1 MGFHLRIFLLTVLQ
15 GQLQITGQLIKY
27 NQFITYKYYCTYL
40 IQTSLFM
47 TRFLV
52 LLSLLAAF
60 LTPVHVQ
67 PAVDAVVPQT
77 GAGALSSTYSEDRA
91 QAQSLTEFIP
101 TVRNGNAGQ
110 IVGVFVNNAFAFKV
124 VQQPAS
130 NPGFVSE
137 ETDVV
142 TEFSMAANYGTIGLL
157 AHNTAA
163 GKDFS
168 NILDGMKIVLVYGD
182 GTLARFRVSQIRQYQ
197 ALSPRSPYSNFKDL
211 ADPAQTMSVE
221 SLFYKIYQSDGNLVL
236 QTCIEKDGE
245 ASWGRLFII
254 AEPITLSLIEFIRPN
269 SHALARAI

>member
-1 MGFHLRIFLLTVLQ
+1 
-15 GQLQITGQLIKY
+15 
-27 NQFITYKYYCTYL
+27 
-40 IQTSLFM
+40 M